1 MTELGSTRQ
10 PSGSGEAQSISRQN
24 EQHKEAIDS
33 LVAMFPNLSHAELSN
48 ALEAN
53 SFSVQ
58 RTVDYI
64 LSEKTSV
71 SSPKITAEDA
81 AEVAARIAQV
91 EEDERLARALQSAFE
106 RENTAQRQ
114 AVSQTGGDPD
124 AAQPP
129 LMDKLKL
136 YGRAAKAKF
145 WELYESYLG
154 DGSGTNSIAG
164 VQPIRSDGYSS
175 VPNTDEVAVAR
186 RSNSE
191 EFQGSTL
198 LRRHWN
204 QGENTSSTYRQANSK
219 RANADYGDGKKD
231 K

>member
-1 MTELGSTRQ
+1 MTELGSNRQ
-10 PSGSGEAQSISRQN
+10 PSGVGEAQSRQN
-24 EQHKEAIDS
+24 EQHKEAIAN
-33 LVAMFPNLSHAELSN
+33 LTAIFPNLSRSELSN

-64 LSEKTSV
+64 LSEKTSA

-81 AEVAARIAQV
+81 SEVAARIAQV
-91 EEDERLARALQSAFE
+91 EEDERLARALQSTFE
-106 RENTAQRQ
+106 RENATQRQ
-114 AVSQTGGDPD
+114 TWSQTSVDSD
-124 AAQPP
+124 ATQPP
-129 LMDKLKL
+129 LIDKLKL

-154 DGSGTNSIAG
+154 DGSTTSNTAG
-164 VQPIRSDGYSS
+164 VQPMRSDGYSA
-175 VPNTDEVAVAR
+175 VPNTDEVAVSR

-198 LRRHWN
+198 LRRHWT
-204 QGENTSSTYRQANSK
+204 QGENTSPTYRQANSK
-219 RANADYGDGKKD
+219 RPNVESGGDGKKD